1 MQMNWV
7 PNKFAMFVNRN
18 EIFVERL
25 LIVEYVLFGR
35 NGAFLIVIVI
45 VILILILTMPIA
57 YALILIVAV

>member
-45 VILILILTMPIA
+45 LILILTMPIA